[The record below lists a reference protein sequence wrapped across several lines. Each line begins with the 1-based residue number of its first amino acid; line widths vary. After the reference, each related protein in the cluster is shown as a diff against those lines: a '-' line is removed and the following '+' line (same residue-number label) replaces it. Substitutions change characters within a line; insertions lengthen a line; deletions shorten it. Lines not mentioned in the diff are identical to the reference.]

1 MQNQLSK
8 VVSNSNIFMDL
19 IVFYLEDFLFLER
32 LVIVK
37 QKFKDTVVTLNVL
50 FVNLM

>member
-19 IVFYLEDFLFLER
+19 IVFYLEDYLFLEQ
-32 LVIVK
+32 LEIVK
-37 QKFKDTVVTLNVL
+37 QKFKDTGVTLNVL